1 MVVIFVELIVYLLM
15 LTFIIIFPKMS
26 IIFDIFSNKFN
37 EPTSEFSTYALYGVV
52 KLSYTKWNY
61 VATVPFVL
69 NIDTA
74 C

>member
-1 MVVIFVELIVYLLM
+1 
-15 LTFIIIFPKMS
+15 MS
-26 IIFDIFSNKFN
+26 IILYIFSNKFN